1 MPDEEG
7 DHRRFRIH
15 ILNNGNTACV
25 EEDLDLDLDLDLDDQ
40 NMQKRGRGAAT
51 HVFKIQTLL

>member
-15 ILNNGNTACV
+15 ILNDGNTACV
-25 EEDLDLDLDLDLDDQ
+25 EEDLDLDLDLDDQ

>member
-25 EEDLDLDLDLDLDDQ
+25 EEDLDLDLDDQ